1 MSETESE
8 EEEQEEEEQEEEKE
22 ERKKNI
28 PDFKLGLLKKDVLLI
43 QKALQEVQ
51 LRKEEKNK
59 PKYQKEISKKI
70 NEEWN
75 SILTL
80 PELKD
85 NTLDFNILKN
95 LTQFRRSK
103 L

>member
-1 MSETESE
+1 MSDTESE
-8 EEEQEEEEQEEEKE
+8 QEEQEEQEE
-22 ERKKNI
+22 RMKNI
-28 PDFKLGLLKKDVLLI
+28 PEFKLGLLKKDVEQI
-43 QKALQEVQ
+43 QKAIQEVE
-51 LRKEEKNK
+51 LLKEEKNK

-85 NTLDFNILKN
+85 NTIDFNILKQ

>member
-1 MSETESE
+1 MSDTESE
-8 EEEQEEEEQEEEKE
+8 QEQEQEEQEQEE
-22 ERKKNI
+22 RMKNI
-28 PDFKLGLLKKDVLLI
+28 PEFKLGLLKKDVEQI
-43 QKALQEVQ
+43 QKAIQEVE
-51 LRKEEKNK
+51 LLKEEKNK

-85 NTLDFNILKN
+85 NTIDFNILKQ